1 METEDHWEALKVAMG
16 SPAWANDE
24 RLGSMES
31 RLENHDEIDEHIGG
45 WTKDQIAQGLMQS
58 LISQGVPAGVVNR
71 SSDLE
76 KDPQLAHRYY
86 FRPLEHQEMGTVP
99 YAGHQFR
106 IKGYDSGPR
115 FSAPVL
121 GQHNEYVLREILGMT
136 DDEVDEAIIAEAL
149 Q

>member
-1 METEDHWEALKVAMG
+1 
-16 SPAWANDE
+16 
-24 RLGSMES
+24 
-31 RLENHDEIDEHIGG
+31 
-45 WTKDQIAQGLMQS
+45 MQS

-76 KDPQLAHRYY
+76 KDPQLAHRNY
-86 FRPLEHQEMGTVP
+86 FRPLEHQEMGEVP

-115 FSAPVL
+115 FAAPVL

-136 DDEVDEAIIAEAL
+136 DDEVAEAIIAEAL

>member
-1 METEDHWEALKVAMG
+1 VETEDQWEALKVAMG
-16 SPAWANDE
+16 SPAWTNDE

-45 WTKDQIAQGLMQS
+45 WTKDQIAQELMQS
-58 LISQGVPAGVVNR
+58 LIFQGVPAGVVNR

-76 KDPQLAHRYY
+76 KDPQLAHRNY
-86 FRPLEHQEMGTVP
+86 FRTLEHQEMGTVP

-106 IKGYDSGPR
+106 IKGYDNGPR
-115 FSAPVL
+115 FAAPVL

-136 DDEVDEAIIAEAL
+136 DEEVTEAIIAEAL